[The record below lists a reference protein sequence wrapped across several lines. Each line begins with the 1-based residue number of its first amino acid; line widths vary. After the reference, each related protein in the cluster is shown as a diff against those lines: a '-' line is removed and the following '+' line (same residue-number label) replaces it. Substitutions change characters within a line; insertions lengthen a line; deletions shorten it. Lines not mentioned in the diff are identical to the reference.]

1 MMIPE
6 AATFFQTN
14 ENLGPSI
21 FFAML
26 DMAENIRR
34 GPDEPRWRA
43 YIAIVLCAIVARI
56 HPEYHTDQRALY
68 MSCFVWKFDGARVS
82 INELGTVDI
91 SCAPFRD

>member
-34 GPDEPRWRA
+34 GPDEPR
-43 YIAIVLCAIVARI
+43 
-56 HPEYHTDQRALY
+56 
-68 MSCFVWKFDGARVS
+68 
-82 INELGTVDI
+82 
-91 SCAPFRD
+91 